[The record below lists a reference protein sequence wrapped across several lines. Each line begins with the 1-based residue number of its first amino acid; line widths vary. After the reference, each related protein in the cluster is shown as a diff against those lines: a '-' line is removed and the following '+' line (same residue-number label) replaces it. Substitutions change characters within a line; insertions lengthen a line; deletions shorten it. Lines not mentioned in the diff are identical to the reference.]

1 MKLIVGLGNPGKN
14 YRLTRHNAGF
24 IVVDKVQAALD
35 LPEFTLDKHSNA
47 EVSKGIVN
55 KKRVLL
61 AKPQTFMNNSGQAV
75 RALLDF
81 YKLKPKDLVVV
92 HDDKDVAIG
101 NFKVQ
106 TNRGA
111 AGHNG
116 IKSLFEHLGT
126 QDFLRLRVGVAPKDK
141 QISDTADFV
150 LSRFSKEEQREITD
164 VAVNIITHL
173 QQIVG

>member
-47 EVSKGIVN
+47 EVSKGVVN
-55 KKRVLL
+55 KKRVVL

-81 YKLKPKDLVVV
+81 Y
-92 HDDKDVAIG
+92 
-101 NFKVQ
+101 
-106 TNRGA
+106 
-111 AGHNG
+111 
-116 IKSLFEHLGT
+116 
-126 QDFLRLRVGVAPKDK
+126 
-141 QISDTADFV
+141 
-150 LSRFSKEEQREITD
+150 
-164 VAVNIITHL
+164 
-173 QQIVG
+173 

>member
-1 MKLIVGLGNPGKN
+1 MVI
-14 YRLTRHNAGF
+14 
-24 IVVDKVQAALD
+24 
-35 LPEFTLDKHSNA
+35 
-47 EVSKGIVN
+47 
-55 KKRVLL
+55 
-61 AKPQTFMNNSGQAV
+61 
-75 RALLDF
+75 
-81 YKLKPKDLVVV
+81 